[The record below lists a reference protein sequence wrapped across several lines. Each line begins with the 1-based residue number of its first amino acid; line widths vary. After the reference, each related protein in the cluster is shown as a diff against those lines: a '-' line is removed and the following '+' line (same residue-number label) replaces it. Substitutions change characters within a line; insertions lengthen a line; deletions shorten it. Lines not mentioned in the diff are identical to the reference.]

1 MTATPSPNPA
11 ILKAIESLNYR
22 ATVGDVAAQAGLNVN
37 LAEKGL
43 LTLASQADGELQVA
57 ETGDIVYQ
65 FPRNFRAVLR
75 EKDARIRRKET
86 LDKIWRVLFYLIRM
100 SFGVVLILL
109 IVASVLAIIAL
120 TVAANSGRDD
130 DNGGNISMPTVW
142 FTPDFFWIFSPNYD
156 RRRPAQQKS
165 ELNFLESIY
174 SFLFGDG
181 NPNADLEDRRWQSIG
196 AVIRQHRG
204 AVIAEQIAPFLDS
217 IGSVSDQESEQFMLP
232 VLTRFDGRPEVTPDG
247 QFVYHFPSL
256 QTTVSQQER
265 QWLPAFLRESLYQF
279 SKASSGQITLA
290 ATLGVVLL
298 VLALVLTAMTVGA
311 GAGILKAIAFVSL
324 GYSAAYLLIPTIRN
338 FTIKR
343 RNAKILERNQEREL
357 RAKQLANPTVQ
368 PKLAYA
374 EQFAAET
381 VIQQSDLVYSTDR
394 DLTEQEIERSTQ
406 IDAEWQRRLDGDVDS
421 SNRHPNRS
429 NLTDAEWQRRLEGRE

>member
-43 LTLASQADGELQVA
+43 LALASQADGQLQVA
-57 ETGDIVYQ
+57 ETGDVVYE
-65 FPRNFRAVLR
+65 FPQNFRAVLR

-86 LDKIWRVLFYLIRM
+86 LDKIWRILFYLIRM

-109 IVASVLAIIAL
+109 IVASLLAIIAL
-120 TVAANSGRDD
+120 TIAANSSRDD
-130 DNGGNISMPTVW
+130 DSGGGFSMPTVW
-142 FTPDFFWIFSPNYD
+142 FSPDIFWIFTPDYD
-156 RRRPAQQKS
+156 RRRPTQQKS

-181 NPNADLEDRRWQSIG
+181 NPNADLEERRWQSIG
-196 AVIRQHRG
+196 AVIRSNRG

-217 IGSVSDQESEQFMLP
+217 INTSDRESEQFMLP
-232 VLTRFDGRPEVTPDG
+232 VLTRFDGRPEVTPEG

-256 QTTVSQQER
+256 QTTVSQQDR
-265 QWLPAFLRESLYQF
+265 KWLPAFLRESVYQF
-279 SKASSGQITLA
+279 SKASSGQRTLA
-290 ATLGVVLL
+290 ATLGAVLL
-298 VLALVLTAMTVGA
+298 VLALVLTSLTIAA
-311 GAGILKAIAFVSL
+311 GAGVLKAIAFVSL
-324 GYSAAYLLIPTIRN
+324 GYSGAYLTIPIIRN

-343 RNAKILERNQEREL
+343 RNAKILERNRDREL
-357 RAKQLANPTVQ
+357 RAKQLANPVVQ
-368 PKLAYA
+368 HKLAYA

-381 VIQQSDLVYSTDR
+381 VIQQSDLIYSTDR
-394 DLTEQEIERSTQ
+394 DLIEQDIERSTQ
-406 IDAEWQRRLDGDVDS
+406 IDAEWERRLEGDRDS
-421 SNRHPNRS
+421 TQQNPTRE
-429 NLTDAEWQRRLEGRE
+429 NLTDAEWQRRLEERE

>member
-1 MTATPSPNPA
+1 MSASLNPA

-86 LDKIWRVLFYLIRM
+86 LDKIWRVLFYLIRL

-109 IVASVLAIIAL
+109 IVASLLAIIAL
-120 TVAANSGRDD
+120 TVAANSSRDND
-130 DNGGNISMPTVW
+130 RGGDFSMPTIW
-142 FTPDFFWIFSPNYD
+142 FTPDFFWIFTPNYD

-181 NPNADLEDRRWQSIG
+181 NPNVDLEERRWQSIG
-196 AVIRQHRG
+196 AVIQHNRG

-217 IGSVSDQESEQFMLP
+217 IDTVSDQESEQFMLP
-232 VLTRFDGRPEVTPDG
+232 VLTRFDGRPEVTPEG

-256 QTTVSQQER
+256 QTTVSQQDR
-265 QWLPAFLRESLYQF
+265 KWLPAFLRESLYQF
-279 SKASSGQITLA
+279 SKANSGQITLA
-290 ATLGVVLL
+290 ATLGAVLL
-298 VLALVLTAMTVGA
+298 ILALVLTAMTVGA
-311 GAGILKAIAFVSL
+311 GAAILKAIAFVSL
-324 GYSAAYLLIPTIRN
+324 GYSAAYLLIPTVRY
-338 FTIKR
+338 FTIKG

-357 RAKQLANPTVQ
+357 RAKQLANPAMQ
-368 PKLAYA
+368 HKLAYA

-381 VIQQSDLVYSTDR
+381 VIQESDLIYSTDR
-394 DLTEQEIERSTQ
+394 DVIEQEIERSAQ
-406 IDAEWQRRLDGDVDS
+406 IDAEWQRRLDGDRDLGRQNS
-421 SNRHPNRS
+421 PRS
-429 NLTDAEWQRRLEGRE
+429 DIDDAEWQRRLDNRG